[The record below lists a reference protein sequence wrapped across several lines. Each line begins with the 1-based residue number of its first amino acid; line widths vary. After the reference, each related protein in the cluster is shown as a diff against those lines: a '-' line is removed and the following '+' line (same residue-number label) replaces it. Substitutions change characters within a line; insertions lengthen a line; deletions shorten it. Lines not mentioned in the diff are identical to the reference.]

1 MKWPLLMVINIITFS
16 SPNTQNIHIFC
27 AIISFSFFHFDIT
40 PFLQAEAQ
48 RREVEVRK
56 LGEDLVEIRRKNRVI
71 QDKVKEQI
79 DVLQRKLEEYKI
91 EHKAQEE
98 SLEDEIV
105 AKEDL
110 ITSVK
115 QSIEFRMKGIEL
127 DTSETKLSEEER
139 YKRNTGCPK
148 SKFLKCLVLHSLYL
162 CLFLLFC
169 A

>member
-1 MKWPLLMVINIITFS
+1 MNRISQFTSEVKRDFMKCHKLLS
-16 SPNTQNIHIFC
+16 IFYERE
-27 AIISFSFFHFDIT
+27 FTDI
-40 PFLQAEAQ
+40 LQAEAQ

-115 QSIEFRMKGIEL
+115 QSIEFRMKGIQL

-148 SKFLKCLVLHSLYL
+148 SKLLNNFGLRDPVFTFL
-162 CLFLLFC
+162 
-169 A
+169 

>member
-1 MKWPLLMVINIITFS
+1 M
-16 SPNTQNIHIFC
+16 
-27 AIISFSFFHFDIT
+27 
-40 PFLQAEAQ
+40 
-48 RREVEVRK
+48 EVRK

-115 QSIEFRMKGIEL
+115 QSIEFRMKGIQL

-148 SKFLKCLVLHSLYL
+148 SKLLNNFGLRDPCFFFAFLCMSNIFLTVDWLVIAFIYSLM
-162 CLFLLFC
+162 
-169 A
+169 

>member
-1 MKWPLLMVINIITFS
+1 MIKIAFKREVSVNIN
-16 SPNTQNIHIFC
+16 SPTNHY
-27 AIISFSFFHFDIT
+27 
-40 PFLQAEAQ
+40 FLQAEAQ

-148 SKFLKCLVLHSLYL
+148 SKLLNETLGTLYSCFFFAFLCMSNI
-162 CLFLLFC
+162 FDS
-169 A
+169 